1 MDGRTTDKAQSDAA
15 SLSPESSIYL
25 GGKDGSNEGGGD
37 GGAADEAIQRRA
49 GPLDLSEALRSV
61 VLFGSWH
68 LRMHVV
74 CIPDEVD
81 GADWALL
88 QTHRS
93 QEHRHQGVARR
104 LSRSALS
111 VCHPIR
117 GHPYKTSALRVGG
130 GVSPKGDVVKEVA

>member
-1 MDGRTTDKAQSDAA
+1 MRAGATAA
-15 SLSPESSIYL
+15 LLTKQYR
-25 GGKDGSNEGGGD
+25 GG
-37 GGAADEAIQRRA
+37 A
-49 GPLDLSEALRSV
+49 GPLDLSEALRCV

-74 CIPDEVD
+74 RIPDEVD

-111 VCHPIR
+111 VCHPI
-117 GHPYKTSALRVGG
+117 SA
-130 GVSPKGDVVKEVA
+130 SPRQYHT